1 MNDVLIDVSRLLGR
15 LMKGRL
21 PTGVDRVTLAYAE
34 HFGKRASALVRF
46 GGRWIELDQAAS
58 QKIFAALLK
67 PTEDFQNIVRRCVA
81 RGYVFSWGS
90 HGSRVLL
97 NTDHSGL
104 HDTSYALESQRRG
117 LLPVFFLHDIIP
129 LTHPE
134 YCRPDESGKHHR
146 RLKTMTSVGRGLI
159 VNSDS
164 TLTSLKAYA
173 QSTGFTI
180 PPSVVAPL
188 APAVLPP
195 PNSRRPM
202 EEPYFVVLG
211 TIEPRKNHLLLLNLW
226 RHMAEEMK
234 SDVPQLVVIG
244 QRGWECE
251 QVVDMLERCAI
262 LKSCVYEVSRCT
274 DAGLSTWLHH
284 AQALLF
290 PSFVEGFGIPLVEA
304 LSIGLP
310 VVASDL
316 PVFHEVVGDIPDY
329 LDPLD
334 GEGWKESILA
344 YADVAHPLRL
354 AQLERMHS
362 FKSPS
367 WDKHFLEVERL
378 LEQIHGK

>member
-21 PTGVDRVTLAYAE
+21 PTGVDRVTLAYVE
-34 HFGKRASALVRF
+34 HFGKSASALVRF
-46 GGRWIELDQAAS
+46 GGRWIEFDQAAS
-58 QKIFAALLK
+58 QQIFGALLN
-67 PTEDFQNIVRRCVA
+67 PAENFRNIVRWYVA
-81 RGYVFSWGS
+81 RAYVFSWGS
-90 HGSRVLL
+90 RGLRVLL

-104 HDTSYALESQRRG
+104 HDASYSLVSRRRG

-134 YCRPDESGKHHR
+134 YCRPDEPGKHHR
-146 RLKTMTSVGRGLI
+146 RLVTMSSVGRGLI
-159 VNSDS
+159 VNSHA

-173 QSTGFTI
+173 QTTGLTM

-188 APAVLPP
+188 APAALPLP
-195 PNSRRPM
+195 ESRRPM

-226 RHMAEEMK
+226 RQMAGDMK
-234 SDVPQLVVIG
+234 GEVPRLVVIG

-251 QVVDMLERCAI
+251 QVVDMLERCTS
-262 LKSCVYEVSRCT
+262 LNSCVYEVSRCT
-274 DAGLSTWLHH
+274 DAELSTWLYH

-304 LSIGLP
+304 LSLGLP
-310 VVASDL
+310 VIASDL
-316 PVFHEVVGDIPDY
+316 AVFHEVAGDIPDY

-334 GEGWKESILA
+334 GVGWGEAIRA
-344 YADVAHPLRL
+344 YAGVAHPLRL
-354 AQLERMHS
+354 AQLERMRS
-362 FKSPS
+362 FKALS
-367 WDKHFLEVERL
+367 WAQHFAEVERL
-378 LEQIHGK
+378 LEQVDGK